1 MTISTEENENV
12 IVSLEVYDRWYHEG
26 SFNQILKL
34 LDVFCR

>member
-1 MTISTEENENV
+1 MTISTEENV
-12 IVSLEVYDRWYHEG
+12 IVSLEVYERWYHKV